1 MIKKILPWLAVIFMS
16 LQIFG
21 FSSKTATESSGTSE
35 KIANSIVKIVEN
47 VFEIDEPKR
56 EEVFH
61 TVHFAIRKCA
71 HFAEFF
77 VLSLLTFLLARSYGL
92 KVGLCVIINLGYC
105 LLFAATDEIHQLF
118 VSGRSGELRD
128 VAIDFCGGIFANL
141 CTLSVINL
149 KKRFFD
155 KK

>member
-1 MIKKILPWLAVIFMS
+1 MIKKIILWLAVIFMS

-47 VFEIDEPKR
+47 VVEIDEPKR
-56 EEVFH
+56 EDVFH
-61 TVHFAIRKCA
+61 TVHFTIRKCA

-77 VLSLLTFLLARSYGL
+77 VLSLLTFLLVRSYGL
-92 KVGLCVIINLGYC
+92 KVGLCAKISLGYC

-141 CTLSVINL
+141 CALSAINI
-149 KKRFFD
+149 KKRLFD